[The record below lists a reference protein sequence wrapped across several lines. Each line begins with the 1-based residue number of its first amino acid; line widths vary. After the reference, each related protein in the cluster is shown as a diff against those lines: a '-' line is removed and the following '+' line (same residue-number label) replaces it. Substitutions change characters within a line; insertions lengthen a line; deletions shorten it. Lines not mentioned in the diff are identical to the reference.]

1 MKDVVLFGSR
11 ARGTHDDDSDAALAV
26 ILSGPTGERY
36 RIAGE
41 MAEIAFTVMLETGV
55 LVQAVPLWKDEF
67 ERPEA
72 FSNPGLIAAIKRDG
86 LRLCPG
92 EPLLPATCRKP
103 SERRD
108 RPGCFSRPAIS
119 MARAIVRTTRCSM
132 RPRQHCWLRGML
144 SPGPEARPIAA

>member
-1 MKDVVLFGSR
+1 MLFGSR
-11 ARGTHDDDSDAALAV
+11 ARGTHDDDSDADFAV

-86 LRLCPG
+86 
-92 EPLLPATCRKP
+92 
-103 SERRD
+103 
-108 RPGCFSRPAIS
+108 
-119 MARAIVRTTRCSM
+119 
-132 RPRQHCWLRGML
+132 
-144 SPGPEARPIAA
+144 